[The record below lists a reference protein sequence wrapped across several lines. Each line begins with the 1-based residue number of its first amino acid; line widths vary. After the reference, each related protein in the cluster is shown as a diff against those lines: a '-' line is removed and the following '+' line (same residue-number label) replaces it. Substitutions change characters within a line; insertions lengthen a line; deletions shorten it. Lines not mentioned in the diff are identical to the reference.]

1 MASQDNQPPKKKKN
15 FLKNQLLNSQNRSQ
29 FDNYLKYSGL
39 AFQMLA
45 AIGLAVW
52 GGIKLDT
59 WMGNKFPFFL
69 MILLMLSIFATI
81 YVTIKRLPKD

>member
-1 MASQDNQPPKKKKN
+1 
-15 FLKNQLLNSQNRSQ
+15 
-29 FDNYLKYSGL
+29 
-39 AFQMLA
+39 MLA

>member
-1 MASQDNQPPKKKKN
+1 
-15 FLKNQLLNSQNRSQ
+15 
-29 FDNYLKYSGL
+29 
-39 AFQMLA
+39 MLA

-52 GGIKLDT
+52 MGIKLDT

-69 MILLMLSIFATI
+69 MILLLLAIFATI